1 MSGRM
6 GKTRLIRVDIN
17 FYKILKKQ
25 SLESGVPIAKLT
37 KKLAEK
43 LKKGVEVETKWDF
56 KI

>member
-1 MSGRM
+1 M